1 MSDDSSHASHL
12 TWMQAALTQA
22 RLALPISTPNPPVGC
37 VIVRDDRL
45 IGQGHTQL
53 AGGPHAEVMAM
64 RDAQARGERLQGA
77 TAYVTLE
84 PCSHHGRTPPCAD
97 ALIREGVARVVVA
110 LHDPNPLVAGQ
121 GVARL
126 RAAGIAVDEL
136 PPDHPAA
143 IEAREIKIG
152 FLSRMVRQRPWVRLK
167 VAASLDGRTA
177 LDNGVSKWIT
187 SSGAREDGQHWRARA
202 SAVLTGIGTVL
213 DDNPRLDVRAFE
225 VPRQPLRV
233 VLDSRWRMPPDSAML
248 GTQGGLLVVGL
259 APIDED
265 AKNRQSALLAAG
277 AEVLEAPPSVVG
289 RPSEAG
295 DSLGALVL
303 PGVSVQAKAQANG
316 GQASATAVSAQ
327 ATQRTPQVD
336 LAWLLS
342 ELARRG
348 VNELHVEAGARLNG
362 HLIEQG
368 WVDEILVYL
377 APKLLGPGR
386 ALAALSPLTGLDG
399 CWQGEVRDL
408 CLVGPDARLIVRPPG
423 RERF

>member
-1 MSDDSSHASHL
+1 MPDFSAPDSA
-12 TWMQAALTQA
+12 WMQAALSQA
-22 RLALPISTPNPPVGC
+22 RLALPISAPNPPVGC
-37 VIVRDDRL
+37 VIVRDGRL
-45 IGQGHTQL
+45 IGQGHTQQ

-64 RDAQARGERLQGA
+64 RDAQARGESLQGA

-97 ALIREGVARVVVA
+97 ALIRESLARVVVA

-121 GVARL
+121 GAARL

-136 PPDHPAA
+136 PADHPEAL
-143 IEAREIKIG
+143 EAREIKIG

-177 LDNGVSKWIT
+177 LDNGVSQWIT
-187 SSGAREDGQHWRARA
+187 SPAAREDGQHWRARA

-213 DDNPRLDVRAFE
+213 DDDPRLDVRAFDT
-225 VPRQPLRV
+225 PRQPLRV
-233 VLDSRWRMPPDSAML
+233 VLDSRWRVPPHAAML
-248 GTQGGLLVVGL
+248 GTPGGVLVVGV
-259 APIDED
+259 APADE
-265 AKNRQSALLAAG
+265 ATFLRKAALQAAG
-277 AEVLEAPPSVVG
+277 AEVMESPASLAAP
-289 RPSEAG
+289 E
-295 DSLGALVL
+295 
-303 PGVSVQAKAQANG
+303 
-316 GQASATAVSAQ
+316 
-327 ATQRTPQVD
+327 QVD
-336 LAWLLS
+336 LAWLLP

-368 WVDEILVYL
+368 WADEILVYL

-386 ALAALSPLTGLDG
+386 ALAALSPLVGLDG

-408 CLVGPDARLIVRPPG
+408 RLIGPDARLIVRPAG

>member
-1 MSDDSSHASHL
+1 MPFAMRHL
-12 TWMQAALTQA
+12 DPQATTWMQAALSQA
-22 RLALPISTPNPPVGC
+22 RLALPISSPNPPVGC
-37 VIVRDDRL
+37 VIVRDGRL
-45 IGQGHTQL
+45 IGQGHTQQ

-64 RDAQARGERLQGA
+64 RDAQARGESLRGA

-97 ALIREGVARVVVA
+97 ALIREGLARVVVA

-121 GVARL
+121 GAARL
-126 RAAGIAVDEL
+126 RAAGIVVDEL
-136 PPDHPAA
+136 PADHPDALA
-143 IEAREIKIG
+143 AREIKIG

-177 LDNGVSKWIT
+177 LDNGVSQWIT
-187 SSGAREDGQHWRARA
+187 SPAAREDGQHWRARA

-213 DDNPRLDVRAFE
+213 DDNPRLDVRVFE
-225 VPRQPLRV
+225 APRQPLRV
-233 VLDSRWRMPPDSAML
+233 VLDSRWRTPPDAAML
-248 GTQGGLLVVGL
+248 GTTGGVLVVGL
-259 APIDED
+259 PAADE
-265 AKNRQSALLAAG
+265 AARARQSALADAG
-277 AEVLEAPPSVVG
+277 AEVLEAPSCAVG
-289 RPSEAG
+289 QGVARGQGGVTAAG
-295 DSLGALVL
+295 
-303 PGVSVQAKAQANG
+303 
-316 GQASATAVSAQ
+316 
-327 ATQRTPQVD
+327 PQVD
-336 LAWLLS
+336 LAWLLP

-368 WVDEILVYL
+368 WADEILVYL

-408 CLVGPDARLIVRPPG
+408 CLVGPDVRLIVRPAG

>member
-1 MSDDSSHASHL
+1 MFDINRTDP
-12 TWMQAALTQA
+12 TWLQAALTQA
-22 RLALPISTPNPPVGC
+22 RLALPISSPNPPVGC

-45 IGQGHTQL
+45 IGQGHTQQ

-64 RDAQARGERLQGA
+64 RDAQARGESLQGA

-97 ALIREGVARVVVA
+97 ALIREGLARVVVA

>member
-1 MSDDSSHASHL
+1 VL
-12 TWMQAALTQA
+12 
-22 RLALPISTPNPPVGC
+22 
-37 VIVRDDRL
+37 VRDGRL
-45 IGQGHTQL
+45 IGQGHTQQ

-64 RDAQARGERLQGA
+64 RDAQARGEGLQGA

-97 ALIREGVARVVVA
+97 ALIREGIARVVVA

-126 RAAGIAVDEL
+126 RAAGITVDEL
-136 PPDHPAA
+136 PPDHPDAL
-143 IEAREIKIG
+143 EAREIKIG

-177 LDNGVSKWIT
+177 LENGISQWIT
-187 SSGAREDGQHWRARA
+187 SPAAREDGQHWRARA

-225 VPRQPLRV
+225 TPRQPLRV
-233 VLDSRWRMPPDSAML
+233 VLDSRWRTPPDAAML
-248 GTQGGLLVVGL
+248 GTPGGVLVVGL
-259 APIDED
+259 PPTDD
-265 AKNRQSALLAAG
+265 AGRSRQSALRDAG
-277 AEVLEAPPSVVG
+277 AEVLEAPSVPASGVADAG
-289 RPSEAG
+289 EAATTPEAQATSG
-295 DSLGALVL
+295 ALMSARAGLGASLGAGLAAGSESGTHDF
-303 PGVSVQAKAQANG
+303 PMAA
-316 GQASATAVSAQ
+316 
-327 ATQRTPQVD
+327 ATQPQVD
-336 LAWLLS
+336 LAWLLP

-368 WVDEILVYL
+368 WADEILVYL

-386 ALAALSPLTGLDG
+386 ALAALAPLAGLDG

-408 CLVGPDARLIVRPPG
+408 SLVGPDVRLIVRPIG

>member
-1 MSDDSSHASHL
+1 MPFAMRHL
-12 TWMQAALTQA
+12 DPQATTWMQAALSQA
-22 RLALPISTPNPPVGC
+22 RLALPISSPNPPVGC
-37 VIVRDDRL
+37 VIVRDGRL
-45 IGQGHTQL
+45 IGQGHTQQ

-64 RDAQARGERLQGA
+64 RDAQARGESLRGA

-97 ALIREGVARVVVA
+97 ALIREGLARVVVA

-121 GVARL
+121 GAARL
-126 RAAGIAVDEL
+126 RAAGIVVDEL
-136 PPDHPAA
+136 PPDHPDA
-143 IEAREIKIG
+143 IEAREVKIG

-177 LDNGVSKWIT
+177 LDNGVSQWIT
-187 SSGAREDGQHWRARA
+187 SPAAREDGQHWRARA

-213 DDNPRLDVRAFE
+213 DDNPRLDVRGFE
-225 VPRQPLRV
+225 TPRQPLRV
-233 VLDSRWRMPPDSAML
+233 VLDSRWRTPPDAAML
-248 GTQGGLLVVGL
+248 GTTGGVLVVGVPP
-259 APIDED
+259 ADE
-265 AKNRQSALLAAG
+265 AARARQSALADAG
-277 AEVLEAPPSVVG
+277 AEVLEAPSCAVG
-289 RPSEAG
+289 Q
-295 DSLGALVL
+295 
-303 PGVSVQAKAQANG
+303 GVSGRQG
-316 GQASATAVSAQ
+316 GVTAAG
-327 ATQRTPQVD
+327 PHVD
-336 LAWLLS
+336 LAWLLP

-368 WVDEILVYL
+368 LADEILVYL

-408 CLVGPDARLIVRPPG
+408 CLVGPDVRLIVRPAG

>member
-1 MSDDSSHASHL
+1 MTCPPSDSDPSWMSL
-12 TWMQAALTQA
+12 ALAQA
-22 RLALPISTPNPPVGC
+22 RLALPISYPNPPVGC
-37 VIVRDDRL
+37 VIVRDGRL
-45 IGQGHTQL
+45 IGQGHTQQ

-64 RDAQARGERLQGA
+64 RDAQARGESLQGA

-97 ALIREGVARVVVA
+97 ALIREGLARVVVA

-126 RAAGIAVDEL
+126 RAAGIAVEEL
-136 PPDHPAA
+136 PPDHPDAL
-143 IEAREIKIG
+143 EAREIKIG

-177 LDNGVSKWIT
+177 LDNGVSQWIT
-187 SSGAREDGQHWRARA
+187 SPAAREDGQHWRARA

-225 VPRQPLRV
+225 TPSQPQRV
-233 VLDSRWRMPPDSAML
+233 VLDSRWRMPPDAAML
-248 GTQGGLLVVGL
+248 STSGGVLVVGL
-259 APIDED
+259 APTDE
-265 AKNRQSALLAAG
+265 ATTRRQSALRAAG
-277 AEVLEAPPSVVG
+277 AELLEAPPCASGVVG
-289 RPSEAG
+289 AQKADAPDVRT
-295 DSLGALVL
+295 GATTL
-303 PGVSVQAKAQANG
+303 P
-316 GQASATAVSAQ
+316 
-327 ATQRTPQVD
+327 PQVD
-336 LAWLLS
+336 IAWLLP

-386 ALAALSPLTGLDG
+386 ALASLSPLVGLDG

-408 CLVGPDARLIVRPPG
+408 CLVGPDVRLIVRPPG

>member
-1 MSDDSSHASHL
+1 
-12 TWMQAALTQA
+12 MQAALSQA
-22 RLALPISTPNPPVGC
+22 RLALPISSPNPPVGC
-37 VIVRDDRL
+37 VIVRDGRL
-45 IGQGHTQL
+45 IGQGHTQQ

-64 RDAQARGERLQGA
+64 RDAQARGESLRGA

-97 ALIREGVARVVVA
+97 ALIREGLARVVVA

-121 GVARL
+121 GAARL
-126 RAAGIAVDEL
+126 RAAGIVVDEL
-136 PPDHPAA
+136 PADHPDA
-143 IEAREIKIG
+143 IAAREIKIG

-177 LDNGVSKWIT
+177 LDNGVSQWIT
-187 SSGAREDGQHWRARA
+187 SPAAREDGQHWRARA

-213 DDNPRLDVRAFE
+213 DDNPRLDVRVFE
-225 VPRQPLRV
+225 APRQPLRV
-233 VLDSRWRMPPDSAML
+233 VLDSRWRTPPDAAML
-248 GTQGGLLVVGL
+248 GTTGGVLVVGL
-259 APIDED
+259 PAADE
-265 AKNRQSALLAAG
+265 AARARQSALADAG
-277 AEVLEAPPSVVG
+277 AEVLEATSCAVG
-289 RPSEAG
+289 Q
-295 DSLGALVL
+295 
-303 PGVSVQAKAQANG
+303 GVAG
-316 GQASATAVSAQ
+316 GQGGVTAAG
-327 ATQRTPQVD
+327 PQVD
-336 LAWLLS
+336 LAWLLP

-368 WVDEILVYL
+368 WADEILVYL

-386 ALAALSPLTGLDG
+386 ALAALSPLAGLDG

-408 CLVGPDARLIVRPPG
+408 CLVGPDVRLIVRPAG

>member
-1 MSDDSSHASHL
+1 MTVHLSSADAW
-12 TWMQAALTQA
+12 TEAALTQA
-22 RLALPISTPNPPVGC
+22 RLAQPISAPNPPVGC
-37 VIVRDDRL
+37 VIVRDGRL
-45 IGQGHTQL
+45 IGQGHTQQ

-64 RDAQARGERLQGA
+64 RDAQARGESLRGA

-97 ALIREGVARVVVA
+97 ALIREGVGRVVVA

-126 RAAGIAVDEL
+126 RAAGITVDEL
-136 PPDHPAA
+136 PPDHPHAL
-143 IEAREIKIG
+143 EAREIKIG

-177 LDNGVSKWIT
+177 LDNGVSQWIT
-187 SSGAREDGQHWRARA
+187 SPAAREDGQHWRARA

-225 VPRQPLRV
+225 TPRQPLRV
-233 VLDSRWRMPPDSAML
+233 VLDSRWRMPSDAAML
-248 GTQGGLLVVGL
+248 GTAGGVLVVGL
-259 APIDED
+259 APTDE
-265 AKNRQSALLAAG
+265 AGQARQSALLAAG
-277 AEVLEAPPSVVG
+277 AEVLEAPSVA
-289 RPSEAG
+289 R
-295 DSLGALVL
+295 
-303 PGVSVQAKAQANG
+303 
-316 GQASATAVSAQ
+316 
-327 ATQRTPQVD
+327 QVD
-336 LAWLLS
+336 LAWLLP

-386 ALAALSPLTGLDG
+386 ALAELSPLAGLDG

-408 CLVGPDARLIVRPPG
+408 SLIGPDVRLIVRPTG

>member
-1 MSDDSSHASHL
+1 MPEISAPDP
-12 TWMQAALTQA
+12 TWLQAALTQA
-22 RLALPISTPNPPVGC
+22 RLALPISSPNPPVGC

-45 IGQGHTQL
+45 IGQGHTQQ

-64 RDAQARGERLQGA
+64 RDAQARGESLQGA

-97 ALIREGVARVVVA
+97 ALIREGLARVVVA

-126 RAAGIAVDEL
+126 RTAGIAVEVL
-136 PPDHPAA
+136 PPDHPDA

-177 LDNGVSKWIT
+177 LDNGVSQWIT
-187 SSGAREDGQHWRARA
+187 SPAAREDGQHWRARA

-225 VPRQPLRV
+225 TLRQPLRV
-233 VLDSRWRMPPDSAML
+233 VLDSRWRMPPDAAML
-248 GTQGGLLVVGL
+248 GTPGGVLVVGL
-259 APIDED
+259 SPTDEA
-265 AKNRQSALLAAG
+265 AKHRQVALQAAG
-277 AEVLEAPPSVVG
+277 AEVLEAPSSAAD
-289 RPSEAG
+289 RAAG
-295 DSLGALVL
+295 VA
-303 PGVSVQAKAQANG
+303 P
-316 GQASATAVSAQ
+316 ATNVP
-327 ATQRTPQVD
+327 PQVD
-336 LAWLLS
+336 LAWLLP

-368 WVDEILVYL
+368 WADELLVYL

-386 ALAALSPLTGLDG
+386 ALAALTPLARLDG

-408 CLVGPDARLIVRPPG
+408 RLVGPDARLIVRPAG

>member
-1 MSDDSSHASHL
+1 MPDFSAPDSAWL
-12 TWMQAALTQA
+12 QAAVTQA
-22 RLALPISTPNPPVGC
+22 RLALPISPPNPPVGC
-37 VIVRDDRL
+37 VIVRDGRL
-45 IGQGHTQL
+45 IGQGHTQQ

-64 RDAQARGERLQGA
+64 RDAQARGESLQGA

-97 ALIREGVARVVVA
+97 ALIREGFSRVVVA

-126 RAAGIAVDEL
+126 RAAGITVDEL
-136 PPDHPAA
+136 QPDHPEA

-177 LDNGVSKWIT
+177 LGNGVSQWIT
-187 SSGAREDGQHWRARA
+187 SPAAREDGQHWRARA

-213 DDNPRLDVRAFE
+213 DDDPRLDVRAFD

-233 VLDSRWRMPPDSAML
+233 VLDSRWRMPPDATML
-248 GTQGGLLVVGL
+248 GTPGGVLVVGL
-259 APIDED
+259 PPADQ
-265 AKNRQSALLAAG
+265 AAQLRQAALQASG
-277 AEVLEAPPSVVG
+277 AEVVESPASLVAPG
-289 RPSEAG
+289 
-295 DSLGALVL
+295 
-303 PGVSVQAKAQANG
+303 
-316 GQASATAVSAQ
+316 
-327 ATQRTPQVD
+327 QVD
-336 LAWLLS
+336 LAWLMP

-368 WVDEILVYL
+368 WADEILVYL

-386 ALAALSPLTGLDG
+386 ALAALSPLKGLDG

-408 CLVGPDARLIVRPPG
+408 RLVGPDARLIVRPAG

>member
-1 MSDDSSHASHL
+1 MTASRSPD
-12 TWMQAALTQA
+12 TSWMQAALTQA
-22 RLALPISTPNPPVGC
+22 RLALPISAPNPPVGC
-37 VIVRDDRL
+37 VIVRDGRL
-45 IGQGHTQL
+45 IGQGHTQQ

-64 RDAQARGERLQGA
+64 RDAQSRGESLQGA

-97 ALIREGVARVVVA
+97 ALIREGFARVVVA
-110 LHDPNPLVAGQ
+110 LHDPNPMVAGQ
-121 GVARL
+121 GAARL
-126 RAAGIAVDEL
+126 RAAAIIVDEL
-136 PPDHPAA
+136 PPDHPDA

-177 LDNGVSKWIT
+177 LDNGVSQWIT
-187 SSGAREDGQHWRARA
+187 SPAAREDSQHWRARA

-213 DDNPRLDVRAFE
+213 DDNPRLDVRAFAT
-225 VPRQPLRV
+225 PRQPLRV
-233 VLDSRWRMPPDSAML
+233 VLDSRWRMPSDAAML
-248 GTQGGLLVVGL
+248 GTVGGVLVVGL
-259 APIDED
+259 APVDETT
-265 AKNRQSALLAAG
+265 RQRQAALQAAG
-277 AEVLEAPPSVVG
+277 AEVLEAPSG
-289 RPSEAG
+289 LA
-295 DSLGALVL
+295 
-303 PGVSVQAKAQANG
+303 
-316 GQASATAVSAQ
+316 GQALDAAHAKTEAMAGSASH
-327 ATQRTPQVD
+327 PQVD
-336 LAWLLS
+336 LAWLLP

-368 WVDEILVYL
+368 WADEILVYL

-408 CLVGPDARLIVRPPG
+408 CLVGPDARLIVRPAG

>member
-1 MSDDSSHASHL
+1 MTQAPSDSHSP
-12 TWMQAALTQA
+12 WMALALSQA
-22 RLALPISTPNPPVGC
+22 RLALPISSPNPPVGC
-37 VIVRDDRL
+37 VIVREGRL
-45 IGQGHTQL
+45 IGQGHTQQ
-53 AGGPHAEVMAM
+53 AGGPHAEVMAL
-64 RDAQARGERLQGA
+64 RDAQARGESLRGA

-84 PCSHHGRTPPCAD
+84 PCAHHGRTPPCAD
-97 ALIREGVARVVVA
+97 ALIREGLSRVVVA

-121 GVARL
+121 GTARL

-136 PPDHPAA
+136 PMDHPHAL
-143 IEAREIKIG
+143 EAREIKIG

-177 LDNGVSKWIT
+177 LENGVSQWIT
-187 SSGAREDGQHWRARA
+187 SPAAREDGQRWRARA

-225 VPRQPLRV
+225 TPRQPLRV
-233 VLDSRWRMPPDSAML
+233 VLDSRWRTPPDAAML
-248 GTQGGLLVVGL
+248 GAPGGVLVVGL
-259 APIDED
+259 LPADE
-265 AKNRQSALLAAG
+265 AAQRRQAALQAAG
-277 AEVLEAPPSVVG
+277 AEVLQAPGTAP
-289 RPSEAG
+289 
-295 DSLGALVL
+295 GARAL
-303 PGVSVQAKAQANG
+303 AQG
-316 GQASATAVSAQ
+316 GGAPDGTVAAS
-327 ATQRTPQVD
+327 PQVD
-336 LAWLLS
+336 IAWLLP

-386 ALAALSPLTGLDG
+386 ALAALSPLAGLDG

-408 CLVGPDARLIVRPPG
+408 CLVGPDARLIVRPAG